1 MNRRVEVIK
10 IELAKRNIEGMIINN
25 PKNVSFIIGFDVE
38 GTFLICQNANYLII
52 DQKYL
57 EEVNSKILIDDEI
70 TILEQETLTE
80 NDYLEFF
87 NGCLFFQKLISDRI
101 ILDNSLNFQD
111 VFNFIWMLFRL
122 ICKKVYIFLR
132 LINIKGDIMAN
143 LDKATEEK
151 ILEIVEK
158 YQKEDTKLLNYLITD
173 DVITFFSPLANGNAI
188 TAEDLQKVA
197 NILDGSFEG
206 MEIVNQEYRFKFKC
220 GL

>member
-1 MNRRVEVIK
+1 
-10 IELAKRNIEGMIINN
+10 
-25 PKNVSFIIGFDVE
+25 
-38 GTFLICQNANYLII
+38 
-52 DQKYL
+52 
-57 EEVNSKILIDDEI
+57 
-70 TILEQETLTE
+70 
-80 NDYLEFF
+80 
-87 NGCLFFQKLISDRI
+87 
-101 ILDNSLNFQD
+101 
-111 VFNFIWMLFRL
+111 MLFRL